1 MIIDSKLKERI
12 MNIIIEVCRKEVY
25 NNKSKELLGL
35 TFQYFYD
42 EKVIDIGCAVH
53 IFDNNIDEGYAI
65 NISFTSEDIIDIELI
80 NIVEKVAYDERHK
93 IIKQISEELKD
104 AAKSIAWSLVVNT
117 YEDMFIE
124 LEEYN

>member
-1 MIIDSKLKERI
+1 MLSL
-12 MNIIIEVCRKEVY
+12 NIC
-25 NNKSKELLGL
+25 
-35 TFQYFYD
+35 F
-42 EKVIDIGCAVH
+42 
-53 IFDNNIDEGYAI
+53 I
-65 NISFTSEDIIDIELI
+65 NSSITSEDIIDIELI

-124 LEEYN
+124 LEEYNGYINWVENRKVYKEDSLIPSYFFIDYVLNILVN